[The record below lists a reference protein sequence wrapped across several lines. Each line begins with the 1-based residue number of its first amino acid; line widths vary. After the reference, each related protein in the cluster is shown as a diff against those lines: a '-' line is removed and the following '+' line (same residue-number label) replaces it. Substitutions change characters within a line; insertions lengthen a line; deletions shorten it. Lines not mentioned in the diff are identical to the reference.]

1 MDILPLLR
9 EVVDREASD
18 LHIVVGSPP
27 MFRVYGSLVALDADP
42 LNEEETQALVADILS
57 DEQYARLQEDL
68 EVDFGVAIES
78 LGRFRGNAHHTNG
91 HIEAAFRLIPETI
104 PEIATLGHGD
114 TVSAFCDRHQGLV
127 LVTGVTGS
135 GKTTTLASM
144 ATQILNSRPVSLVT
158 IEDPIEYRLAHG
170 QGIVKQRQ
178 IGTDTHSFANALR
191 ASLRQDPDVI
201 IVAELRDYETIR
213 TAITAA
219 ETGHL
224 VIATVH
230 TLDAPKSL
238 DRIIDVFP
246 PDQQRQIITQIANC
260 LVGIVSQR
268 LIPRADGPGRV
279 LASEVMVA
287 NDAVRAAIHERRFE
301 QLLSL
306 IEIGRQDGMHTIDAS
321 LAHLFKGGFIL
332 PEHAMNLC
340 RDREYMYEAI
350 TSNAR

>member
-1 MDILPLLR
+1 MDIFQLLR
-9 EVVDREASD
+9 EVVSNEASD

-27 MFRVYGSLVALDADP
+27 MLRVHGSLTALGDTP
-42 LNEEETQALVADILS
+42 LDEKETQALIADILS
-57 DEQYARLQEDL
+57 DKQYGKLQTEL

-91 HIEAAFRLIPETI
+91 HIEAAFRLIPDSI
-104 PEIATLGHGD
+104 PEISALGHGD
-114 TVSAFCDRHQGLV
+114 TVTSFCGRHQGLV

-144 ATQILNSRPVSLVT
+144 ATQILNTRPVSLVT
-158 IEDPIEYRLAHG
+158 IEDPIEYRLSHG

-201 IVAELRDYETIR
+201 VVAELRDFETIR

-224 VIATVH
+224 VIATMH

-246 PDQQRQIITQIANC
+246 PDQQRQITTQIANS

-279 LASEVMVA
+279 LASEVMVS
-287 NDAVRAAIHERRFE
+287 NDAVRATIHERRFE

-332 PEHAMNLC
+332 PEHAMNFC
-340 RDREYMYEAI
+340 RDRDYMYEAI
-350 TSNAR
+350 TSHSS